1 MNWRLQERR
10 RTLLTEANPI
20 WPFLLGNLDGGR
32 SGLTYI
38 SKARHS
44 DIGLESLAFNVMV
57 K

>member
-20 WPFLLGNLDGGR
+20 WPFLLGNLDGER